1 MVDKLPK
8 LLKTT
13 YNSSDNRSA
22 VFFVLSVHLLA
33 DFNFLKGGGGLML
46 LNCMVP

>member
-13 YNSSDNRSA
+13 YNSSDNRSP

-33 DFNFLKGGGGLML
+33 DFNFCGRGGVCV
-46 LNCMVP
+46 NVT

>member
-1 MVDKLPK
+1 MDDKLPK
-8 LLKTT
+8 LWKTT

-33 DFNFLKGGGGLML
+33 DFNFLKGGGVGV
-46 LNCMVP
+46 NAT